1 MDYTVHLTEGYIMAK
16 KFTDFD
22 DMSNKVSFAKVLV
35 WFVRSSDSIQVG
47 QKCVCTV

>member
-22 DMSNKVSFAKVLV
+22 QMSNKVSFAKVLV
-35 WFVRSSDSIQVG
+35 SLCGRL
-47 QKCVCTV
+47 TVQ